1 MAIIDKNTLF
11 DNGHLNGAKW
21 SFGVPLERTN
31 PVPIDKWSTFKTYAD
46 AKEFVNRDKGNIAYP
61 GQIITIEDP
70 DTNVVDVYVVDRT
83 ATATDCLKKLASGG
97 SAEEIADRVR
107 ELSSKLLS
115 ADGIIDQLS
124 AAHDALSTALSTEI
138 SAETIAREAND
149 VFLSGKIDALSD
161 GISADVEALSTAL
174 STEISAEVVNRTKA
188 VEALSTALST
198 DLSAETINRTKAIE
212 ALSDALSIDIDA
224 LSVALSTEI
233 SAEAI
238 ARNKAIKALEDK
250 LSSAWQF
257 RGVKDAVPADNTGYK
272 NGDVIIVNKK
282 FTDLDGSE
290 KTAAVEY
297 AFDGK
302 TWQQL
307 GDESSGVSKYELKTA
322 IDDLSATVSAEI
334 DADVEALSTSL
345 SNTVD
350 AKILALS
357 TNLSTEISAEAIAR
371 DKAVKALSTAL
382 STEISALNINANKA
396 VKDLS
401 VALSTDID
409 DLSTALSTE
418 ISAEAIARDE
428 AIEAL
433 STALST
439 DLSSEINARKEND
452 AYLSTK
458 IDAKIYAQV
467 GDDAK
472 PVSVDT
478 LTMHKISAEK
488 YAELLKNGGI
498 VETDLYVISSDY
510 IDGYG
515 ERVKNVANGEEATD
529 AATYGQVIDLS
540 TALSNDVKL
549 SVQTLET
556 KIETA
561 VEGGVKALSSELL
574 APTTGVIP
582 VLGAKVDTLSTNLS
596 NEIKALSSA
605 LSGDVDKLSADVY
618 KDLSVAMT
626 TTAGAEDGDVL
637 STFTFTQNGKT
648 IGTIDLPKDKVI
660 KSAKVVFGT
669 LVNGTFTP
677 ESEGSATKS
686 DKAKFY
692 LEVIVA
698 NQTNKLYI
706 PVPELADTY
715 VGHTGERIAI
725 TVQSDDDGARCISA
739 DIVLSS
745 ITNDRMANDSIT
757 MRNLSGEF
765 IFNCGDAFGYTA

>member
-11 DNGHLNGAKW
+11 DNEHLNGAKW

-46 AKEFVNRDKGNIAYP
+46 AVEFVNRDKGNIAYP
-61 GQIITIEDP
+61 GQIITIEGP
-70 DTNVVDVYVVDRT
+70 DNVVDVYVVDR
-83 ATATDCLKKLASGG
+83 TATDCLKKLASGG
-97 SAEEIADRVR
+97 SADEIAARVR
-107 ELSSKLLS
+107 ELSSQLLS

-161 GISADVEALSTAL
+161 GISADVDALSTAL
-174 STEISAEVVNRTKA
+174 SIEISAEVVNRTKA

-224 LSVALSTEI
+224 LSAALSTEI
-233 SAEAI
+233 SAETK
-238 ARNKAIKALEDK
+238 ARTEAIKALEDK

-257 RGVKDAVPADNTGYK
+257 RGVKTAVPTDNTEYK
-272 NGDVIIVNKK
+272 NGDVIIVNKD
-282 FTDLDGSE
+282 FTDLDGSK
-290 KTAAVEY
+290 KTAAIEY
-297 AFDGK
+297 AFDGT

-350 AKILALS
+350 AKILDLS

-371 DKAVKALSTAL
+371 DEAVKALSTAL

-396 VKDLS
+396 VEALS
-401 VALSTDID
+401 TALSTDID

-418 ISAEAIARDE
+418 ISAEAIARNE

-439 DLSSEINARKEND
+439 DLSTEIKARQEND

-467 GDDAK
+467 GDNAK

-478 LTMHKISAEK
+478 MTMHKISAEK
-488 YAELLKNGGI
+488 YAELLKTEGGI
-498 VETDLYVISSDY
+498 VETDLYVISSNY

-515 ERVKNVANGEEATD
+515 EKVKNVADGEEATD
-529 AATYGQVIDLS
+529 AATYGQVIKLS

-549 SVQTLET
+549 SVQTLEQ

-574 APTTGVIP
+574 TPTTGVIP
-582 VLGAKVDTLSTNLS
+582 VLGVKVDTLSTNLS

-626 TTAGAEDGDVL
+626 TTAGASDDVL

-648 IGTIDLPKDKVI
+648 VGTINLPKDKVI
-660 KSAKVVFGT
+660 ESAKVVFGE
-669 LVNGTFTP
+669 LSADGTFTP
-677 ESEGSATKS
+677 
-686 DKAKFY
+686 DKAGSSTASNKSKFY
-692 LEVIVA
+692 LEVVVA
-698 NQTNKLYI
+698 NQKNKLYI

-715 VGHTGERIAI
+715 VGHSGDRIAI

-739 DIVLSS
+739 DIVNKS

-765 IFNCGDAFGYTA
+765 IFNCGNAFGYTV

>member
-1 MAIIDKNTLF
+1 MAIIDKDTLF
-11 DNGHLNGAKW
+11 DNEHLNGAKW

-31 PVPIDKWSTFKTYAD
+31 PVPIDKWSTFKTYDD
-46 AKEFVNRDKGNIAYP
+46 AVKFVNRETGNIAYP

-70 DTNVVDVYVVDRT
+70 GTKVVDVYVVDRT
-83 ATATDCLKKLASGG
+83 ATNFLKKLASGG
-97 SAEEIADRVR
+97 SADEIAARVR
-107 ELSSKLLS
+107 ELSSQLLS

-161 GISADVEALSTAL
+161 GISADVDALSTAL

-198 DLSAETINRTKAIE
+198 DLSAETINRTKAIK
-212 ALSDALSIDIDA
+212 ALSDALSTDIDS
-224 LSVALSTEI
+224 LSAALSTEI
-233 SAEAI
+233 SAETK
-238 ARNKAIKALEDK
+238 ARTEAIKALEDK

-257 RGVKDAVPADNTGYK
+257 RGVKDAVPTDNAKYK

-282 FTDLDGSE
+282 FTDLDGTE

-297 AFDGK
+297 AFDGT

-307 GDESSGVSKYELKTA
+307 GDESSGVSKFELKDA
-322 IDDLSATVSAEI
+322 IEKLSATVSAEI
-334 DADVEALSTSL
+334 DADVEALRTSL

-350 AKILALS
+350 AKILDLS

-418 ISAEAIARDE
+418 ISAEAIARNE

-433 STALST
+433 SIALST
-439 DLSSEINARKEND
+439 DLSSEIKARKEND

-467 GDDAK
+467 GDNAK

-478 LTMHKISAEK
+478 MTMHKISAEK
-488 YAELLKNGGI
+488 YAELLKTEGGI

-515 ERVKNVANGEEATD
+515 EKVKNVADGEEATD
-529 AATYGQVIDLS
+529 AATYGQVIKLS

-549 SVQTLET
+549 SVQTLEQ

-574 APTTGVIP
+574 TPTTGVIP

-626 TTAGAEDGDVL
+626 TTAGASDDVL

-648 IGTIDLPKDKVI
+648 VGTINLPKDKVI
-660 KSAKVVFGT
+660 ESAKVVFGE
-669 LVNGTFTP
+669 LSADGTFTP
-677 ESEGSATKS
+677 DKAGSSTAS
-686 DKAKFY
+686 DKSKFY
-692 LEVIVA
+692 LEVVVA
-698 NQTNKLYI
+698 NQTEKLYI

-715 VGHTGERIAI
+715 VGHAGDRIAI
-725 TVQSDDDGARCISA
+725 TVQSDEDGARCISA